1 MIKGQIVY
9 LKPGVNEARHNAAIR
24 EGIVKIV
31 GRKYITVS
39 IERDEYKFHID
50 TLREVT
56 SYTPS
61 YYLYESKQQIVDE
74 AEYTRLSQSIRKT
87 IEYCSKQ
94 DLSLEQLRQIKAIIE
109 GVLIW
114 NAQ

>member
-9 LKPGVNEARHNAAIR
+9 LKPGVDEVRYNAAIR

-31 GRKYITVS
+31 GSKYITVGL
-39 IERDEYKFHID
+39 ERDEYKFHID
-50 TLREVT
+50 TLREFT

-74 AEYTRLSQSIRKT
+74 SEYIRLSQSIGKT

-94 DLSLEQLRQIKAIIE
+94 DLSLEQLRQIKAIIS
-109 GVLIW
+109 GGAKCQI
-114 NAQ
+114 